1 MKLVCTKSDHDDI
14 NVWRFTEGKEY
25 KLHGSLGGDDY
36 DDAHVF
42 DDNGLE
48 LWLFKYDGVIKG
60 AGVNDFTFA
69 EAGK

>member
-1 MKLVCTKSDHDDI
+1 MKLVCTRSRHGS

-25 KLHGSLGGDDY
+25 KMHGSLD

-48 LWLFKYDGVIKG
+48 LWLYKYNSVIKG
-60 AGVNDFTFA
+60 AGIIGYTFA
-69 EAGK
+69 EIEK